1 MSGCVLRLMGESD
14 VHYVRIQ
21 DGDKRASVDRFETTE
36 DKVNWLGHMM
46 DTDKFAAISEADLKT
61 LEAVTA
67 ELYEEIQSEL
77 PGNFVMMVVLREKWP
92 VGSKA
97 KFKVKADRV
106 GAAHTYRLVICP
118 SQQLDDLMDSKA
130 LEEAEMRA
138 LGAQLP
144 AFKKA
149 KKLFANSS
157 ALHGFLK
164 QAGA

>member
-1 MSGCVLRLMGESD
+1 MSGVVLRLMGESD

-21 DGDKRASVDRFETTE
+21 DSGARTLTDAFETNE
-36 DKVNWLGHMM
+36 DRANWLGHMM
-46 DTDKFAAISEADLKT
+46 DSERFENISQDDLMK
-61 LEAVTA
+61 LEAIA
-67 ELYEEIQSEL
+67 ETLYEEKRSEL
-77 PGNFVMMVVLREKWP
+77 TGNFIMMVILREKWP

-106 GAAHTYRLVICP
+106 GAAHTYKLVVCP
-118 SQQLDDLMDSKA
+118 AQQLDDVLDTKA

-157 ALHGFLK
+157 AIHGFLK